1 MARMRSACLL
11 PTVSDFQAE
20 TSPSRLRRA
29 ALHRWC
35 AVSRARMNEGMTVQ
49 LFSAGLE
56 KASERPKSAS
66 HNEFDHYT
74 IEPPAPLGGTKK
86 AAHPCG

>member
-1 MARMRSACLL
+1 
-11 PTVSDFQAE
+11 
-20 TSPSRLRRA
+20 
-29 ALHRWC
+29 
-35 AVSRARMNEGMTVQ
+35 MTVQ

-86 AAHPCG
+86 AAPLRMNDRFALFGLL